1 MKQGGLVTPR
11 LAKGRGIKGSSNL
24 NEVKDTIRTASK
36 IAEKM
41 GVRQER
47 AGREYGRGQE
57 KVSSNLNE
65 AIAPIKTASK
75 IAEKMGVSEKTFG

>member
-1 MKQGGLVTPR
+1 M
-11 LAKGRGIKGSSNL
+11 

-75 IAEKMGVSEKTFG
+75 IAEKMGVSEKTAFGKFAKSDKETIHVSDRIV